1 MKNQKIFIGN
11 LSFSATEDDVR
22 TLLSETGTVVSL
34 RFSRKKG
41 HAVAEMSDSDESEAA
56 IKNLNGKPFMDR
68 TLRVNFELPSGKAKS
83 ESVKRYNDKG
93 KSLSE
98 ERSEAY
104 PKGDRKKTGS
114 GRTETRQESRSGG
127 RSDDRNKPK
136 SHDSFK
142 SAPKGNRRDDSD
154 DSRGNRKHANESEA
168 PRDRDSAGG
177 YYSQSF
183 RKRVEKAA
191 SAFSKFTRK
200 GTYTEDAP
208 DDFMKDEHGRDY
220 RDMAKEAERK
230 RSGSRRPGQVS
241 RSGQSSDGN
250 SGYSHDRPSR
260 PQRRETTDGDHRRSE
275 DRPRPA
281 SAGRG
286 GRTSGAGSDSRHG
299 ESRDGAR
306 KTYGRPASSGERSSG
321 GPKRGNSR
329 GDQGGGQSRASSGSR
344 PADRSRNKQR

>member
-56 IKNLNGKPFMDR
+56 IKNLNGKSFMDR

-83 ESVKRYNDKG
+83 ESIKRYNDKG

-98 ERSEAY
+98 ERSETH
-104 PKGDRKKTGS
+104 PKADRKKSGS
-114 GRTETRQESRSGG
+114 GKTETRQESRSGG
-127 RSDDRNKPK
+127 RSDERHKPK
-136 SHDSFK
+136 SRDSFR

-154 DSRGNRKHANESEA
+154 DSRGNRKYGNDPDSS
-168 PRDRDSAGG
+168 RDRDSAGG

-191 SAFSKFTRK
+191 HAFSKFSRK
-200 GTYTEDAP
+200 GTYTEAP

-220 RDMAKEAERK
+220 RDMEKESGR
-230 RSGSRRPGQVS
+230 RGHGSRKPGQAA
-241 RSGQSSDGN
+241 RGRQGADGN
-250 SGYSHDRPSR
+250 SIYSNDRPSR
-260 PQRRETTDGDHRRSE
+260 PQRRESADGDRRRSD
-275 DRPRPA
+275 DRPRGA
-281 SAGRG
+281 SGSRAGRS
-286 GRTSGAGSDSRHG
+286 SGPGADSRYG

-306 KTYGRPASSGERSSG
+306 KSSGRPRSTGEKTAGDHR
-321 GPKRGNSR
+321 RGNS
-329 GDQGGGQSRASSGSR
+329 QSRGASGNRS
-344 PADRSRNKQR
+344 ADRTRNKQR

>member
-11 LSFSATEDDVR
+11 LSFNATEDDVR

-41 HAVAEMSDSDESEAA
+41 HAVAEMSDSEESESA
-56 IKNLNGKPFMDR
+56 IKNLNGKLFMDR

-104 PKGDRKKTGS
+104 PKSDRKKTGS
-114 GRTETRQESRSGG
+114 GKTETRQDSRSGG
-127 RSDDRNKPK
+127 RPDDRHKPK
-136 SHDSFK
+136 SRDSFK
-142 SAPKGNRRDDSD
+142 SAPRGNRRDDSD
-154 DSRGNRKHANESEA
+154 DSRGNRKHSDESDSS
-168 PRDRDSAGG
+168 RNRDSAGG

-191 SAFSKFTRK
+191 NAFSKFTRK
-200 GTYTEDAP
+200 GTYTEAP

-220 RDMAKEAERK
+220 RDMEKESGR
-230 RSGSRRPGQVS
+230 RGPGSRRPGQSPRS
-241 RSGQSSDGN
+241 RQGSDGN
-250 SGYSHDRPSR
+250 SAYSNDRPSR
-260 PQRRETTDGDHRRSE
+260 PQRRNTADGDSRRSD

-281 SAGRG
+281 SGNRAGRN
-286 GRTSGAGSDSRHG
+286 SGPGSDSRHG

-306 KTYGRPASSGERSSG
+306 KTSGRPRSTGERSGSDQR
-321 GPKRGNSR
+321 RGNSR
-329 GDQGGGQSRASSGSR
+329 DERGGSPSRGASGNR
-344 PADRSRNKQR
+344 PADRTRNKQR